1 MIDSEIYQAFNDNP
15 VAWENFKTF
24 PKLYQRVRIDSI
36 QRDKKKDRAVFD
48 ICLEKLIEQ
57 SEAGKCLV
65 IGTIMADRL
74 IIKQQKLSAFSGQF
88 NMVKQGS
95 HTLRCT
101 AAFSSASI
109 IYS

>member
-65 IGTIMADRL
+65 IGTIMADCL
-74 IIKQQKLSAFSGQF
+74 IKQQKILQATINSSVNEKAVLKFRKTALSFA
-88 NMVKQGS
+88 
-95 HTLRCT
+95 LRL
-101 AAFSSASI
+101 I
-109 IYS
+109 LPK

>member
-1 MIDSEIYQAFNDNP
+1 M
-15 VAWENFKTF
+15 
-24 PKLYQRVRIDSI
+24 LG
-36 QRDKKKDRAVFD
+36 
-48 ICLEKLIEQ
+48 KLIEQ

-101 AAFSSASI
+101 VSAK
-109 IYS
+109 YCYVTHELRLHQNDRCKRFTLF

>member
-57 SEAGKCLV
+57 SDEQSEAGKCLV
-65 IGTIMADRL
+65 IGTIMADCL
-74 IIKQQKLSAFSGQF
+74 IIKQQKISGF
-88 NMVKQGS
+88 
-95 HTLRCT
+95 C
-101 AAFSSASI
+101 
-109 IYS
+109 

>member
-65 IGTIMADRL
+65 IGTIMADCL
-74 IIKQQKLSAFSGQF
+74 IKQQKIPVCRDDDKIA
-88 NMVKQGS
+88 VKYL
-95 HTLRCT
+95 LRT
-101 AAFSSASI
+101 NI
-109 IYS
+109 LNEKLLTN

>member
-65 IGTIMADRL
+65 IGTIMADCL
-74 IIKQQKLSAFSGQF
+74 IKQQKISVFRVESTF
-88 NMVKQGS
+88 NDDGTKS
-95 HTLRCT
+95 NK
-101 AAFSSASI
+101 F
-109 IYS
+109 IYVL

>member
-65 IGTIMADRL
+65 IGTIMADCL
-74 IIKQQKLSAFSGQF
+74 IKQQKILQATINSGVNEKAVLSYR
-88 NMVKQGS
+88 K
-95 HTLRCT
+95 T
-101 AAFSSASI
+101 ALSFAPRLI
-109 IYS
+109 LPK

>member
-65 IGTIMADRL
+65 IGTIMADCL
-74 IIKQQKLSAFSGQF
+74 IIKQQKISVCWS
-88 NMVKQGS
+88 NKPEEE
-95 HTLRCT
+95 
-101 AAFSSASI
+101 
-109 IYS
+109 

>member
-74 IIKQQKLSAFSGQF
+74 IIKQQKISVWTFVMGTEF
-88 NMVKQGS
+88 NRK
-95 HTLRCT
+95 
-101 AAFSSASI
+101 
-109 IYS
+109 